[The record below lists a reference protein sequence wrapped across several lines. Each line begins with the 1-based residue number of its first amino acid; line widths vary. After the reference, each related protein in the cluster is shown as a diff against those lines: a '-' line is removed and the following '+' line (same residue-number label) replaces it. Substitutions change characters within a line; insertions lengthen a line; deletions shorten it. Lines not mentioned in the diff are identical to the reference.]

1 MHVPGCA
8 RKICAYVCVCV
19 CVCIRG
25 HKYKYI
31 YIYAKHVVN
40 NTINCRWLFHGVMGE
55 HGSDNAAAV
64 HTYQASL
71 YIYIYTYVL

>member
-55 HGSDNAAAV
+55 HGSGA
-64 HTYQASL
+64 HIPSQF
-71 YIYIYTYVL
+71 IYIYTYIYVL